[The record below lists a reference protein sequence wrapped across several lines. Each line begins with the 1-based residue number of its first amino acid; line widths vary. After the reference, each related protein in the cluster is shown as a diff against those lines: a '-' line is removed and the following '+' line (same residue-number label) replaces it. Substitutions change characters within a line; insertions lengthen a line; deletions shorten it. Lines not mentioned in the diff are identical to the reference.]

1 MTGIYKIE
9 NLVNEKVYIGQ
20 AVNIS
25 RRWNEHKFHLKN
37 NNHYN
42 KHLQNAWNKYGEEN
56 FKFEP
61 IEECLEIELDE
72 KEIYWIAKFKDNSYN
87 LTFGGEGR
95 DTFSL
100 HDEETKK
107 LISSKI
113 SKSNIGKPKSIEHR
127 NKISKALL
135 GKPTWNKGL
144 KGEYAASIETRQKLS
159 QDTSNRRW
167 IHNEFE
173 NKYVKYWE
181 LDKYLEQGFI
191 LGRLNKNS
199 LNSLENQF

>member
-1 MTGIYKIE
+1 MKR
-9 NLVNEKVYIGQ
+9 KFIG
-20 AVNIS
+20 
-25 RRWNEHKFHLKN
+25 
-37 NNHYN
+37 Y
-42 KHLQNAWNKYGEEN
+42 
-56 FKFEP
+56 
-61 IEECLEIELDE
+61 
-72 KEIYWIAKFKDNSYN
+72 SYN
-87 LTFGGEGR
+87 LTFGGEGG

-113 SKSNIGKPKSIEHR
+113 SKSNKGKPKSIEHR

-135 GKPTWNKGL
+135 GKPSWNKGKPSPNKGKHITEEHKQKISKANKGIIFTEEHKQKLVEAWKVRKLKGFSEETKQKMSLAHKGKTTWNKGL

-199 LNSLENQF
+199 PNSNEN